1 MIELDKGRKYPKDY
15 KPNIHTAS
23 FLVKYYDKKYHL
35 KLMDKKTFPKF
46 RKNIKI
52 LKVEKEL
59 IVLDDKM
66 EFPSMKMKDN
76 LIKRL
81 FIKNGIKIKFEDFNM
96 GIRDIE
102 IIHTHGHISYEFD
115 ETKH

>member
-1 MIELDKGRKYPKDY
+1 MLELDKGRKYPRDY
-15 KPNIHTAS
+15 KPSIHTAS

-35 KLMDKKTFPKF
+35 KLMDKKTFQKF
-46 RKNIKI
+46 RKHIKI
-52 LKVEKEL
+52 LEIKKEL
-59 IVLDDKM
+59 VVLDDKM
-66 EFPSMKMKDN
+66 EFPSIKMKDN

-81 FIKNGIKIKFEDFNM
+81 FKKNGIKVNLEDFNI

-102 IIHTHGHISYEFD
+102 IINTHGNISYEFD